1 MALHKVMHHS
11 DEWLV
16 VILRAVHYGAQ
27 HLQDVCT
34 LGIGYI
40 LVGIF
45 GTRRNQAQSH
55 PEGAGIIRSY
65 AKIVLLENSLA
76 QAFPEFDVIPPPV
89 FPHCLLQKQA
99 SGEFGKSLGEPLI
112 MVRTPTYGMAPP
124 LVGNFMRSHFLHEAG
139 EFVVDLSE

>member
-1 MALHKVMHHS
+1 MVTWTGFSTSGCVVARNLHTIHPLVEKPVQVTIPLQVHHLAHVLLYDRLKGFSGRCPFAMALHKVMHHS

-55 PEGAGIIRSY
+55 PEGA
-65 AKIVLLENSLA
+65 
-76 QAFPEFDVIPPPV
+76 
-89 FPHCLLQKQA
+89 
-99 SGEFGKSLGEPLI
+99 
-112 MVRTPTYGMAPP
+112 
-124 LVGNFMRSHFLHEAG
+124 
-139 EFVVDLSE
+139 